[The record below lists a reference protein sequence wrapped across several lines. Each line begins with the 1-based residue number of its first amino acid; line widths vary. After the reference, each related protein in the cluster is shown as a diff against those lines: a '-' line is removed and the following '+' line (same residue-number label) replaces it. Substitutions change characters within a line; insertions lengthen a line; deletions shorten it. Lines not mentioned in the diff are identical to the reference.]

1 MDKESILMFFKT
13 HKNELK
19 ERFSIEKIAL
29 FGSYATDNATDKSDI
44 DIYVEF
50 KNKKF
55 KNIAGAWNYLEEN
68 LGKKIDLFYKHNNM
82 KEFLQESI
90 KKEAIYG

>member
-13 HKNELK
+13 HKDELK

-44 DIYVEF
+44 DIYVE
-50 KNKKF
+50 F